1 MGFFFLHLLYRV
13 SYLCSNIISFVF
25 QKKRFSIWNLHKC
38 YFNRMWSVHFKM
50 SIFSAWALQSSF
62 GWLKGQNNLHLLGL
76 QLTHCLKQS
85 VLAPLP
91 SANFFLTGGVN
102 WKGLCGDQIGNI
114 CCLWH
119 HTDIRNQASKAA
131 SDSLKQGILFIIWS
145 CVWTYI
151 CIHHC

>member
-1 MGFFFLHLLYRV
+1 M
-13 SYLCSNIISFVF
+13 NIKIIWSFVF
-25 QKKRFSIWNLHKC
+25 QKRKRFSIWNLHKC

-76 QLTHCLKQS
+76 QLIYCLKQS

-91 SANFFLTGGVN
+91 SANFLLTGGVN

-119 HTDIRNQASKAA
+119 HTDIQNQASKAA
-131 SDSLKQGILFIIWS
+131 SDSLKEGIFYYLKMRLNM
-145 CVWTYI
+145 YM
-151 CIHHC
+151 HPPLLKYK